1 MKFWSWTF
9 QDVRLKICDGS
20 RYLRNIRRR
29 SARTGR
35 RKTKQEE
42 DERWERRK
50 PQPRRITMDHLL
62 GSPFLDTTDTIGYSS
77 GPLLRPAISP
87 DRFRSNPVIS
97 DYRWMQTLLSVSGSS
112 FRREFFTCPRC
123 KWDSANRK
131 FVLISSNVCGSRNIM
146 QIKRSKSLGARR
158 MRKIKPILCIKETL
172 SQLYSVFK
180 YQLPIGLLP
189 FLTWINLLYA
199 EMFIVI

>member
-1 MKFWSWTF
+1 M
-9 QDVRLKICDGS
+9 RLKHLRFFAVECFTNDSRKDGVECFIYRWNFGVGRSRMCVRKFANGS

-97 DYRWMQTLLSVSGSS
+97 DYRWMQTLLSQS
-112 FRREFFTCPRC
+112 REARFV
-123 KWDSANRK
+123 AN
-131 FVLISSNVCGSRNIM
+131 FSRVHAAN
-146 QIKRSKSLGARR
+146 G
-158 MRKIKPILCIKETL
+158 ILR
-172 SQLYSVFK
+172 
-180 YQLPIGLLP
+180 
-189 FLTWINLLYA
+189 
-199 EMFIVI
+199 IVNSC